1 MLTRSSPRPP
11 KDLDTSAVPE
21 AISRPLQPQAAASVH
36 VAVRPL
42 QLLGVELGA
51 GVGPDSGG
59 GAVEDGDLASAGGLP
74 AVVDHL
80 LELLH
85 ALVEA
90 VARDG
95 ARRLQVP
102 LPPVPQVA
110 QAQLRLQLVGLQ
122 RRGQVLCG
130 GGSVRLPTTGGAS

>member
-1 MLTRSSPRPP
+1 M
-11 KDLDTSAVPE
+11 
-21 AISRPLQPQAAASVH
+21 
-36 VAVRPL
+36 RPL

-59 GAVEDGDLASAGGLP
+59 GAVEDGDLAPAGACLP

-130 GGSVRLPTTGGAS
+130 GGSVRLPTTGGMS